1 MLLLAYQSILASR
14 PHDMKQAYTQQ
25 QQAALALS
33 PAKRLSAAVT
43 RISEGFAEYWRVP
56 VNDSQIMAEI
66 NLFPKRIM
74 L

>member
-14 PHDMKQAYTQQ
+14 SHDMKQEYAQQ
-25 QQAALALS
+25 QEAASVLS
-33 PAKRLSAAVT
+33 PVKRLSAVVT
-43 RISEGFAEYWRVP
+43 HISEGFAEYWRVP
-56 VNDSQIMAEI
+56 ANDSLVMAEM